1 MPIPLHVQ
9 AGAWSGRSVDLV
21 VDAGVEQ
28 ALAAVA
34 ERALRC
40 GALAGMELLLRE
52 TLRLTDASGAA
63 LFDGRTC
70 VARAGTGIA
79 GPTPR
84 GGRLLKVWPERTGR
98 ADGQVLERL
107 SALGSALL
115 AAHARESAAEAR
127 HTRLLAS
134 RREQERDAVS
144 WEQRRSLAAH
154 DLRTPLM
161 VIKGYLDMMM
171 KGTAGPLNA
180 TVQRYLDRMMRA
192 AQDQKALID
201 FRLGRG
207 SATDLRPLLHAAF
220 GPDTGLASRQRVTLT
235 VPDQALLVKANPT
248 QLKAWVRA
256 LVRGLSST
264 HATSVTLHVELLEET
279 GCWRLVAATQGG
291 GAPSE
296 RARSLLA
303 ELTRR
308 LGGTP
313 RLPAPGEQP
322 WVLQLPAELGPPG
335 ASGAPSGVSASAAVG
350 APAPAAF
357 RAPPRA

>member
-1 MPIPLHVQ
+1 MLIPLRVQ
-9 AGAWSGRSVDLV
+9 VGAWSGRSVDLK

-28 ALAAVA
+28 TLAAVA

-52 TLRLTDASGAA
+52 TLRLTEASGAA

-70 VARAGTGIA
+70 VARAGTGVA
-79 GPTPR
+79 GSTSR

-98 ADGQVLERL
+98 ADGQVLARL

-127 HTRLLAS
+127 HARLLAS
-134 RREQERDAVS
+134 RREQERDAVR

-161 VIKGYLDMMM
+161 VIKGYLDMML

-192 AQDQKALID
+192 AQDQKTLID

-220 GPDTGLASRQRVTLT
+220 GPDTRLASRWRVTMT
-235 VPDQALLVKANPT
+235 VPERTLLVKASPA

-256 LVRGLSST
+256 LVRGLAST
-264 HATSVTLHVELLEET
+264 RATSVTLQVEMLEAT
-279 GCWRLVAATQGG
+279 GCWRLVATTQDG
-291 GAPSE
+291 GAPGE
-296 RARSLLA
+296 RALA
-303 ELTRR
+303 LVGELTRR
-308 LGGTP
+308 LGGTLRSP
-313 RLPAPGEQP
+313 TPGEQP
-322 WVLQLPAELGPPG
+322 WVVQLPAELGPPG
-335 ASGAPSGVSASAAVG
+335 ASSP
-350 APAPAAF
+350 
-357 RAPPRA
+357 

>member
-1 MPIPLHVQ
+1 MLRPDRAVLIPLRVQ
-9 AGAWSGRSVDLV
+9 AGAWSGRSVDLT

-52 TLRLTDASGAA
+52 ALRLTEASGAA

-70 VARAGTGIA
+70 VARAGTGVA
-79 GPTPR
+79 GPATR
-84 GGRLLKVWPERTGR
+84 GGRLLKIWPERTGR
-98 ADGQVLERL
+98 ADGQVLARL

-134 RREQERDAVS
+134 RREQERDAAR

-192 AQDQKALID
+192 ARDQQALID

-207 SATDLRPLLHAAF
+207 SVTDLRPLLLAAF
-220 GPDTGLASRQRVTLT
+220 GPGTRLASRWQVTMT
-235 VPDQALLVKANPT
+235 VPDRTLLMKASPM
-248 QLKAWVRA
+248 QLKTWVRA
-256 LVRGLSST
+256 LVRALAST
-264 HATSVTLHVELLEET
+264 HATSVTIQVELLEAT
-279 GCWRLVAATQGG
+279 GCWRLVTRTQGG
-291 GAPSE
+291 GAPDE
-296 RARSLLA
+296 RVLTWLG

-308 LGGTP
+308 LGGTLRSP
-313 RLPAPGEQP
+313 TPGEQP

-335 ASGAPSGVSASAAVG
+335 AASS
-350 APAPAAF
+350 P
-357 RAPPRA
+357 